1 MSDKRNPAIIFI
13 FITMLIDVLGIG
25 IIIPILPD
33 LIEEFVG
40 GGTSN
45 AAIYGSM
52 LMASY
57 AVMQFLLSPVIGGLS
72 DQYGRRPIILASLLG
87 FR

>member
-40 GGTSN
+40 RGTSN
-45 AAIYGSM
+45 VAIYGSM

-57 AVMQFLLSPVIGGLS
+57 AVMQFLLSPVMVV
-72 DQYGRRPIILASLLG
+72 
-87 FR
+87 